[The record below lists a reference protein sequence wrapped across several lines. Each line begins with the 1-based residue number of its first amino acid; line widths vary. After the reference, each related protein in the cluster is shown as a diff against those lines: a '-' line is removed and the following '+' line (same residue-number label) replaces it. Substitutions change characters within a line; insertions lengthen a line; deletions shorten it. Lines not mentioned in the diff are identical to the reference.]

1 MQEPIQK
8 LYDIVKPLANEIEIY
23 KEVMTEDEN
32 STPDSYIL
40 LKSDMTNTGRV
51 YGDGKAKLRISDCD
65 IILVSK
71 GTADLSTSLHNVN
84 KRKIMDLLDNLE
96 IDYFGVNLGYDD
108 NIKSTQYAW
117 TVNILYG
124 KAT

>member
-1 MQEPIQK
+1 MQDPIQK

-51 YGDGKAKLRISDCD
+51 YGDGRAILRASDCD
-65 IILVSK
+65 IVLVSK
-71 GTADLSTSLHNVN
+71 GTADVSTDLHNVN
-84 KRKIMDLLDNLE
+84 KKKVMSLLDDLE
-96 IDYFGVNLGYDD
+96 IDYIGVNLGYDD
-108 NIKSTQYAW
+108 ALKSTQYTW
-117 TVNILYG
+117 TVTVIYG
-124 KAT
+124 KE